1 CTRVMVTVP
10 ISPEEPIFF
19 W

>member
-10 ISPEEPIFF
+10 IAPEEPIFF

>member
-10 ISPEEPIFF
+10 ITPEEPIFF

>member
-10 ISPEEPIFF
+10 ITPEEPIFL

>member
-10 ISPEEPIFF
+10 INPEEPIFH